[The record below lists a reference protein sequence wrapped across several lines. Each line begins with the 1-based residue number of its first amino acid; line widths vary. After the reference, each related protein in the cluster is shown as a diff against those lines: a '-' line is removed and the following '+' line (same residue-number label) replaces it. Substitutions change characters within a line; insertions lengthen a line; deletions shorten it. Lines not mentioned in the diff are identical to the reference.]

1 MVLGA
6 DPTKEMMPTAAAA
19 DAKCSARQKTAFK
32 LTASFLAVDK
42 MATYAPYPPKVKEP
56 KLVPTVQF

>member
-6 DPTKEMMPTAAAA
+6 DPTKEMMPTATP

-32 LTASFLAVDK
+32 VAASFLPVDK
-42 MATYAPYPPKVKEP
+42 MATYALSTLKVKEP
-56 KLVPTVQF
+56 K